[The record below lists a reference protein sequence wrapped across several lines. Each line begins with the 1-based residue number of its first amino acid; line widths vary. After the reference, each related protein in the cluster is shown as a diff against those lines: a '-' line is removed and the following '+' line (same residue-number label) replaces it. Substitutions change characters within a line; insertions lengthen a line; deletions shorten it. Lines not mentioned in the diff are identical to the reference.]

1 MEGHPYWIHIMDWLE
16 KMEKQQSAVSRH
28 PAFEWVD
35 RTMHAMLSG
44 SQSSQSQVGSPKL
57 PFKDNGPLL
66 SLATR
71 KVIFE
76 PNEWDFIARACLGRN
91 PQISK
96 MQSHALGVQACF
108 LVTDVC

>member
-1 MEGHPYWIHIMDWLE
+1 MTALQVLKTLEGHPYWIHMMDWLE

-57 PFKDNGPLL
+57 PLGYGPLL
-66 SLATR
+66 SL
-71 KVIFE
+71 
-76 PNEWDFIARACLGRN
+76 N
-91 PQISK
+91 
-96 MQSHALGVQACF
+96 SH
-108 LVTDVC
+108 